1 MCFSSHLNLSLMRN
15 RGIGAGSLT
24 RCSPWQAALAAA
36 QGSSPASLAGPFL
49 PSRGDLG
56 ADDVLE
62 LAVAE
67 RRVSFGHTAGR
78 GREKQI
84 GGSKESPSRVPVAP
98 HFEPSL
104 GAGGEI

>member
-1 MCFSSHLNLSLMRN
+1 MFLLSPQLQPDEEPGNWGGKPDQMQPLAGCPGRCAGLFSSQL
-15 RGIGAGSLT
+15 GSW
-24 RCSPWQAALAAA
+24 SPV
-36 QGSSPASLAGPFL
+36 
-49 PSRGDLG
+49 RGDLG

-67 RRVSFGHTAGR
+67 RRVSSGHTAGR

-84 GGSKESPSRVPVAP
+84 GGSKESPSCVPVAP